1 MAQTSSIYTK
11 RLGRNVAKQAKGTI
25 GKYHIIPAQT
35 NKWNIVAEGSLRP
48 FKAFTSKDKAVR
60 FAKKYVISVNAG
72 QVIIHGLEGKI
83 LGQISY

>member
-1 MAQTSSIYTK
+1 MIQTSSIYTK

-35 NKWNIVAEGSLRP
+35 NKWNIVAEGSVRP
-48 FKAFTSKDKAVR
+48 FKAFTSKGKAVK
-60 FAKKYVISVNAG
+60 FAKKYISPINSG
-72 QVIIHGLEGKI
+72 QVIIHSVEGKI

>member
-1 MAQTSSIYTK
+1 MAQSYSIYTK

-48 FKAFTSKDKAVR
+48 FRAFATKDKAVR
-60 FAKKYVISVNAG
+60 FAKRYVISVNAG
-72 QVIIHGLEGKI
+72 QVIIHSTEGKI
-83 LGQISY
+83 LGQI